1 MNRRLPIVIAAIAAV
16 AVALVVWLRTGEP
29 SAPSA
34 ADEAADSSVST
45 DGARRIRDARPSPSS
60 AAEDVSVEETCDD
73 DGEAA
78 ELEDEDAE
86 PAEEMTEEERRA
98 DEEEKL
104 VDAFDELTDKWEEA
118 SEKGVTMAD
127 IEAFSAAFRRVPK
140 DRRDECVH
148 RALNLVPDE
157 NVMLL
162 AGILMDKTMD
172 PEIVETVFNDILNR
186 DESVKKPI
194 LEQIYKDKTHPC
206 WSDVAWIL
214 DVTGDSEDSADPE

>member
-1 MNRRLPIVIAAIAAV
+1 MNRRLPIVLAAIAAV
-16 AVALVVWLRTGEP
+16 AVALVVWLRTGP
-29 SAPSA
+29 SSAPVRADAQDESEGRISDSA
-34 ADEAADSSVST
+34 T
-45 DGARRIRDARPSPSS
+45 RRIRDARQTKS
-60 AAEDVSVEETCDD
+60 AASRKAASGESEDD
-73 DGEAA
+73 DAGETEA
-78 ELEDEDAE
+78 EV
-86 PAEEMTEEERRA
+86 AEEQEEMSEEDRLA

-104 VDAFDELTDKWEEA
+104 VDAFDDLTDKWEEE

-127 IEAFSAAFRRVPK
+127 IEEFSAAFRRVPK

-172 PEIVETVFNDILNR
+172 PEIIETVFNDILNR

-194 LEQIYKDKTHPC
+194 LDQIYKDKTHPC

-214 DVTGDSEDSADPE
+214 DVTSDSEDSADPE